1 MSASSTSS
9 QEPLK
14 VIFLDIDGV
23 LLPFPQTTPNP
34 SGRLFPDETLEA
46 LSRLLKHTQAKL
58 VLSSTWRVRDD
69 FCYDILECLE
79 KYADEQGQP
88 NHILHGYS
96 EQFWS
101 KTDVNL
107 HSERQWEIHAWL
119 QTYTC
124 QSDHHNFNQKIVW
137 LALDDEELIIEDK
150 NQEHRKVFEGHV
162 VKTTS
167 SVGLTMED
175 VNLGIQL
182 WNKQLENL

>member
-1 MSASSTSS
+1 MLASSTSS

-23 LLPFPQTTPNP
+23 LLPFPQTAANP
-34 SGRLFPDETLEA
+34 SGRLFPDETLKA
-46 LSRLLKHTQAKL
+46 LSRLLKHAQAKL

-69 FCYDILECLE
+69 FCYDILECLQ
-79 KYADEQGQP
+79 KYAEAQGQP
-88 NHILHGYS
+88 NHILHCYS
-96 EQFWS
+96 DQFFS

-107 HSERQWEIHAWL
+107 HSERQWEIYDWL
-119 QTYTC
+119 QTH
-124 QSDHHNFNQKIVW
+124 QSQHVNQKIVW
-137 LALDDEELIIEDK
+137 LALDDEELIKEDK
-150 NQEHRKVFEGHV
+150 NQQHRHVFQGHV

-182 WNKQLENL
+182 WNKQLEKLKET